1 MSETESFI
9 AEIERSIR
17 KQLTSKNVGY
27 LLGAGASYL
36 NGAGYPLA
44 FTIWDRIKD
53 DIPQPERDEIQTKLD
68 MEGAEGLEHAL
79 DLLDPGG
86 PEPTPHR
93 NLVTDAIAKLFSQ
106 IDPSIGNHCEFIKRI
121 SRRNDSFVPVFT
133 LNYDPLIEL
142 ASDAERVSIVD
153 GFSGFYKTS
162 FDQNNFDLIPSKYSN
177 ARRGRGRILRGNNG
191 ILHLYKLHGSIGWFS
206 IDNFPTR
213 VSLDHQGGADW
224 RKLMIPPQYRKA
236 TETTTQPYSALW
248 TRFRAWLV
256 HGPRPLNRLVCIGY
270 GMRDQHVNDVIES
283 ATSRRDFT
291 LLIFAK
297 SLTED
302 VFQQWAGKDN
312 VIIVTSERCSH
323 FRQEGPEHNSL
334 WDFEALCREV

>member
-1 MSETESFI
+1 MSSKDNYT
-9 AEIERSIR
+9 AELEKSVRS
-17 KQLTSKNVGY
+17 QLKSRNVGY

-36 NGAGYPLA
+36 DGSGYPLA
-44 FTIWDRIKD
+44 LTIWDRIKN
-53 DIPQPERDEIQTKLD
+53 DIPKQERDEIQSKLD
-68 MEGAEGLEHAL
+68 MDGTEGLEHAL

-86 PEPTPHR
+86 PEPTLHR
-93 NLVTDAIAKLFSQ
+93 HFVIDAIAKLFYQ
-106 IDPSIGNHCEFIKRI
+106 IDPPTTNHCEFIKRI
-121 SRRNDSFVPVFT
+121 SRRNDNFVPIFT

-142 ASDAERVSIVD
+142 ASDTERIPIID
-153 GFSGFYKTS
+153 GFSGFYKAA

-177 ARRGRGRILRGNNG
+177 SRRGRILSGNNG
-191 ILHLYKLHGSIGWFS
+191 ILHFYKLHGSIGWFS
-206 IDNFPTR
+206 ANNIPIR
-213 VSLDHQGGADW
+213 VSLSFKEEAMW
-224 RKLMIPPQYRKA
+224 RRLMIPPQYRKA

-297 SLTED
+297 ELTDEC
-302 VFQQWAGKDN
+302 FQIWACKEN
-312 VIIVTSERCSH
+312 VVIVTADRCAL
-323 FRQEGPEHNSL
+323 FGQEGDGHDRL
-334 WDFEALCREV
+334 WDFANLCKEV